1 MSLRD
6 KWEKKAQSVADQ
18 IKQEAEWKEK
28 SSKVVSS
35 KWNYHWSLVATGDFK
50 KITSGADEEEKKK
63 PKIKFK
69 VVAPPPKPKHEPAP
83 PPPPPRK
90 TASPKPLWRKR
101 KVEVDVF
108 GLCWK
113 DSWMSLKPPKYLFLK
128 AKERKTKT
136 PGFTTIELTNSR
148 EFKAKV
154 LESEPE
160 HAAAPEDDEWRLSWK
175 QGLKRKEENIG
186 LLAVLCLLLSGD
198 IHPCPGPGVVS
209 IDLTAGGP
217 AAELNTP
224 SAGFRRGWLAEQLA
238 PPAGL
243 CGLAL
248 TAEGCRPSSRT
259 STHTIGVR
267 AEGWWPSIGD
277 PHTAGW
283 LQRRL
288 DGFHAI

>member
-1 MSLRD
+1 M
-6 KWEKKAQSVADQ
+6 
-18 IKQEAEWKEK
+18 KQEAEWKEK

-35 KWNYHWSLVATGDFK
+35 KWNDHWSLVATGDFK
-50 KITSGADEEEKKK
+50 KFTSGADEEEQKT

-90 TASPKPLWRKR
+90 RASPKALRRKR

-128 AKERKTKT
+128 AKERKTKP
-136 PGFTTIELTNSR
+136 PGFTAIELINSR

-175 QGLKRKEENIG
+175 QVMR
-186 LLAVLCLLLSGD
+186 AS
-198 IHPCPGPGVVS
+198 HRYTHSAWTMVS
-209 IDLTAGGP
+209 VAHI
-217 AAELNTP
+217 
-224 SAGFRRGWLAEQLA
+224 
-238 PPAGL
+238 
-243 CGLAL
+243 
-248 TAEGCRPSSRT
+248 
-259 STHTIGVR
+259 
-267 AEGWWPSIGD
+267 
-277 PHTAGW
+277 
-283 LQRRL
+283 L
-288 DGFHAI
+288 DKV